1 MRVYCEILAN
11 STSFTT
17 CLASLHLKRHNPHAF
32 LCILSNVCISLI
44 ADACAILAFMSG
56 EPSVNDSATDT
67 ERVGRAKQRIVRWS
81 AALRAMGLDGL
92 AGTFLDAVEP
102 LGPLGAQ
109 ILWVAQPTLGLVMPS
124 DEIDGLARLLDEP
137 DGFAWLRA
145 EFTGSIGEDR

>member
-1 MRVYCEILAN
+1 
-11 STSFTT
+11 
-17 CLASLHLKRHNPHAF
+17 
-32 LCILSNVCISLI
+32 
-44 ADACAILAFMSG
+44 MSG

-124 DEIDGLARLLDEP
+124 DEIDGLALLLDEP